1 MTVTTLSVV
10 GSGWVDTV
18 AYRELSAHQSGM
30 FPKLPLID
38 LLELLE
44 VSSRVCLTTRNG
56 VELLDD
62 STPNTTNRSVG
73 GIYMSAQ
80 IIAVCNQKGGV
91 GKTTV
96 TAGLAEVL
104 SHRLGKR
111 VLLIDVDP
119 QFNATSTLGV
129 NEAEFTLND
138 VMAGGEGGEIIPG
151 IMADAAV
158 HAGSDWQ
165 ADAGKG
171 QEWPTMHLVSSER
184 ALAGREQDQMMGRE
198 HRLRI
203 ALDGATEGYDVIL
216 LDCPPSLGQLTINA
230 LVAADAALLVTE
242 PRAASVEGL
251 AEIVKTLGS
260 VRQLFNPGLALA
272 GIIVNK
278 VNKRKVD
285 QAYWIGR
292 LESDYGPQLLPPYLP
307 EREAFAKANSAAVPL
322 RNYGPA
328 GRELLDSLEVIA
340 RTIMKEQ

>member
-1 MTVTTLSVV
+1 
-10 GSGWVDTV
+10 
-18 AYRELSAHQSGM
+18 
-30 FPKLPLID
+30 
-38 LLELLE
+38 
-44 VSSRVCLTTRNG
+44 
-56 VELLDD
+56 
-62 STPNTTNRSVG
+62 
-73 GIYMSAQ
+73 MSAQ

-129 NEAEFTLND
+129 NDAEFTLND
-138 VMAGGEGGEIIPG
+138 VMAGGEGGEIVPG

-171 QEWPTMHLVSSER
+171 QEWPTVHLVTSER

-260 VRQLFNPGLALA
+260 VRQLFNPSLALA

-278 VNKRKVD
+278 VNKRKMD
-285 QAYWIGR
+285 QAYWLGR
-292 LESDYGPQLLPPYLP
+292 LEADYGPQLLPPFLP

-328 GRELLDSLEVIA
+328 GRELLDSLEEIA